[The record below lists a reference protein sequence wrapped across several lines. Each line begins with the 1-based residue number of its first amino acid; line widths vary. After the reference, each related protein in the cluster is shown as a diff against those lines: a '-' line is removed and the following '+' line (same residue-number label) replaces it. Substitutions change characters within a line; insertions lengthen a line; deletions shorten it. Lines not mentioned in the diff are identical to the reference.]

1 MLFFRNT
8 TKKNVFFSLLA
19 DEHPAAGSL
28 LTQADPGR
36 RMPWSEHETRTL
48 LNIWGE
54 DTVQLTLRGSLKNRH
69 VFEYISEKMNDNGF
83 TRTTDQCYTRIKRL
97 KYGFHHE
104 KSVVMLFEL
113 LSLFFFFLHNCNS
126 KSCAFSWNSGRI
138 LNSLPR

>member
-1 MLFFRNT
+1 MFL
-8 TKKNVFFSLLA
+8 V
-19 DEHPAAGSL
+19 DEQPAAGSL
-28 LTQADPGR
+28 LIQADPGR

-48 LNIWGE
+48 LRIWGE

-104 KSVVMLFEL
+104 KSVVMVF
-113 LSLFFFFLHNCNS
+113 SLFFVFLQDFNNNC
-126 KSCAFSWNSGRI
+126 CAFSLNSGRI

>member
-1 MLFFRNT
+1 MFL
-8 TKKNVFFSLLA
+8 V
-19 DEHPAAGSL
+19 DEQPAAGSL
-28 LTQADPGR
+28 LIQADPGR

-48 LNIWGE
+48 LRIWGE

-104 KSVVMLFEL
+104 KSVVTVFEFIV
-113 LSLFFFFLHNCNS
+113 SLFSFSFFCKTSTTTAALFL
-126 KSCAFSWNSGRI
+126 
-138 LNSLPR
+138 

>member
-1 MLFFRNT
+1 MFL
-8 TKKNVFFSLLA
+8 V
-19 DEHPAAGSL
+19 DEQPAAGSL

-48 LNIWGE
+48 LRIWGE

-69 VFEYISEKMNDNGF
+69 VFEYISDKMSDNGF

-104 KSVVMLFEL
+104 KSVVTFLRL
-113 LSLFFFFLHNCNS
+113 LSLFL
-126 KSCAFSWNSGRI
+126 
-138 LNSLPR
+138 